1 MDTKLTKNKIL
12 KDLEK
17 YIIFILVIFFA
28 ISLIGTLREYKNFNL
43 YFGDSIY
50 NNSLVK
56 NKIVVLDS
64 NLNDYTK
71 LFLDL
76 DGKKKEDIYNKKV
89 EEFKLEKE
97 NRLKEAEE
105 NIREKAKDMNVAEAE
120 IKKQIEEAKKIIM
133 EEDNSVDD
141 YFKYVRE
148 FTNNI
153 LYDNENIQFFFKDS
167 SGAKITNIEDSNIE
181 KQIEEKEF
189 ANNEQYYYMYFANSK
204 VNEDGKNYSEEL
216 SSIYDLLKYSSED
229 LIRFYRIPKELKQG
243 DLLYDAF
250 KERKEASS
258 ILNRKIAIS
267 AILGVFILVFAF
279 IIYKR
284 RKNNYTNYIEDL
296 LIKIPIDIR
305 AIIFLYS
312 LNILNSLI
320 FNVIPYY
327 GSDNYSN
334 GVILRAY
341 ILIIIDYYF
350 LKDLI
355 LILENKRKKGKV
367 LTLKIYKYLSKII
380 KDSEFIKTNKFKFIS
395 IIFLSALAL
404 FCLWLESFVFLSYG
418 FMVFSRAYICIYLI
432 FTSILSV
439 IIFRE
444 ITILESQTLRIA
456 KGNYKVDLKADKIL
470 VLKNIENNLITIEDG
485 LKEALGKAI
494 TSEKMKSELI
504 TNVSHD
510 LKTPLTSIINYI
522 GFLKEENITDEK
534 RSKYLEVLDMKSKRL
549 KILIE
554 DLFEASKAVSGNMT
568 FEKEDLN
575 IVSLLR
581 QVIGELEEKITQAN
595 LDIITKWPEDKAIV
609 YIDGRK
615 TFRVYENL
623 VNNIIKYSMKNSRVY
638 IDVINSENEVK
649 VIMKNISAYQIDFT
663 SEEIIERFKRGD
675 KSRSTEGSGLGLS
688 IAKSIVEL
696 QGGNF
701 DIEIDGDLFKVITTF
716 RKER

>member
-229 LIRFYRIPKELKQG
+229 LIRFYRIPKELQQG

-258 ILNRKIAIS
+258 ILNRKIAIT

-327 GSDNYSN
+327 GNNSYSN

-404 FCLWLESFVFLSYG
+404 FCLWLESFVFLSYE

-439 IIFRE
+439 MIFRE

-716 RKER
+716 RK

>member
-258 ILNRKIAIS
+258 ILNRKSAIT

-327 GSDNYSN
+327 GNNSYSN

-404 FCLWLESFVFLSYG
+404 FCLWLESFVFLSYE

-439 IIFRE
+439 MIFRE

-716 RKER
+716 RK

>member
-258 ILNRKIAIS
+258 ILNRKIAIT

-355 LILENKRKKGKV
+355 LILENKRNKGKV
-367 LTLKIYKYLSKII
+367 LTLKIYEYLSKII

-522 GFLKEENITDEK
+522 GLLKEENITDEK

>member
-229 LIRFYRIPKELKQG
+229 LIRFYRIPKELQQG

-258 ILNRKIAIS
+258 ILNRKIAIT

-327 GSDNYSN
+327 GNDSYSN

-404 FCLWLESFVFLSYG
+404 FCLWLESFVFLSYE

-439 IIFRE
+439 MIFRE

-716 RKER
+716 RK

>member
-243 DLLYDAF
+243 DLLYDVF

-327 GSDNYSN
+327 GNDSYSN

-404 FCLWLESFVFLSYG
+404 FCLWLESFVFLSYE

-439 IIFRE
+439 MILRE

-615 TFRVYENL
+615 TFRGYENL

-716 RKER
+716 RK

>member
-229 LIRFYRIPKELKQG
+229 LIRFYRIPKELQQG

-267 AILGVFILVFAF
+267 SIVGVFILVFAF

-327 GSDNYSN
+327 GNDSYSN

-404 FCLWLESFVFLSYG
+404 FCLWLESFVFLSYE

-439 IIFRE
+439 MILRE

-716 RKER
+716 RK

>member
-1 MDTKLTKNKIL
+1 LTKNKIL

-243 DLLYDAF
+243 DLLYDVF

-267 AILGVFILVFAF
+267 AILGVFILVLAF

-284 RKNNYTNYIEDL
+284 RKNNYNTNYIEDL

-327 GSDNYSN
+327 GNDSYSN

-404 FCLWLESFVFLSYG
+404 FCLWLESFVFLSYE

-439 IIFRE
+439 MIFRE

-716 RKER
+716 RK

>member
-1 MDTKLTKNKIL
+1 MTKNKIL

-229 LIRFYRIPKELKQG
+229 LIRFYRIPKELQQG

-258 ILNRKIAIS
+258 ILNRKIAIT

-327 GSDNYSN
+327 GNDSYSN

-404 FCLWLESFVFLSYG
+404 FCLWLESFVFLSYE

-439 IIFRE
+439 MILRE

-716 RKER
+716 RK

>member
-258 ILNRKIAIS
+258 ILNRKIAIT

-327 GSDNYSN
+327 GNNSYSN

-404 FCLWLESFVFLSYG
+404 FCLWLESFVFLSYE

-439 IIFRE
+439 MILRE

-716 RKER
+716 RK

>member
-258 ILNRKIAIS
+258 ILNRKIAIT

-327 GSDNYSN
+327 GNDSYSN

-404 FCLWLESFVFLSYG
+404 FCLWLESFVFLSYE

-439 IIFRE
+439 MIFRE

-716 RKER
+716 RK

>member
-167 SGAKITNIEDSNIE
+167 LGAKITNIEDSNIE

-355 LILENKRKKGKV
+355 LILENKRNKGKV
-367 LTLKIYKYLSKII
+367 LTLKIYEYLSKII

-522 GFLKEENITDEK
+522 GLLKEENITDEK

-638 IDVINSENEVK
+638 IDVINIENEVK

>member
-258 ILNRKIAIS
+258 ILNRKIAIT

-327 GSDNYSN
+327 GNNSYSN

-716 RKER
+716 RK

>member
-258 ILNRKIAIS
+258 ILNRKIAIT

-284 RKNNYTNYIEDL
+284 RKNNYINYIEDL

-327 GSDNYSN
+327 GNNSYSN

-404 FCLWLESFVFLSYG
+404 FCLWLESFVFLSYE

-439 IIFRE
+439 MIFRE

-554 DLFEASKAVSGNMT
+554 DLFEASKAVSGNMI

-716 RKER
+716 RK

>member
-64 NLNDYTK
+64 NLNDYTN

-258 ILNRKIAIS
+258 ILNRKIAIT

-327 GSDNYSN
+327 GNNSYSN

-404 FCLWLESFVFLSYG
+404 FCLWLESFVFLSYE

-439 IIFRE
+439 MIFRE

-716 RKER
+716 RK

>member
-1 MDTKLTKNKIL
+1 MTKNKIL

-258 ILNRKIAIS
+258 ILNRKIAIT

-327 GSDNYSN
+327 GNNSYSN

-404 FCLWLESFVFLSYG
+404 FCLWLESFVFLSYE

-439 IIFRE
+439 MIFRE

-716 RKER
+716 RK

>member
-258 ILNRKIAIS
+258 ILNRKIAIT

-327 GSDNYSN
+327 GNNSYSN

-404 FCLWLESFVFLSYG
+404 FCLWLESFVFLSYE

-439 IIFRE
+439 MIFRE

-716 RKER
+716 RK

>member
-28 ISLIGTLREYKNFNL
+28 ISLMGTLREYKNFNL

-120 IKKQIEEAKKIIM
+120 IKKRIEEAKKIIM

-141 YFKYVRE
+141 YFNYVRE

-204 VNEDGKNYSEEL
+204 VKEDGNTYSEEL

-267 AILGVFILVFAF
+267 SIVGVFILVFAF

-327 GSDNYSN
+327 GNNNYSN

-355 LILENKRKKGKV
+355 LILENKRNKGKV
-367 LTLKIYKYLSKII
+367 LTLKIYEYLSKII

-395 IIFLSALAL
+395 IIFLSALAI

-439 IIFRE
+439 MIFRE

-522 GFLKEENITDEK
+522 GLLKEENITDEK

-716 RKER
+716 RK

>member
-141 YFKYVRE
+141 YFKYVQE

-258 ILNRKIAIS
+258 ILNRKIAIT

-327 GSDNYSN
+327 GNNSYSN

-404 FCLWLESFVFLSYG
+404 FCLWLESFVFLSYE

-439 IIFRE
+439 MIFRE

-716 RKER
+716 RK